1 MTTQL
6 HQMNISYIP
15 KEDRLLLKISSKS
28 NDEYRLWLTR
38 RYCSLLIKLFKD
50 EIDKFGGEPTVAASD
65 EAKKMYKDGA
75 FEKAY
80 EEQSNSYPFGRGW
93 CIGISNSIKGDTKEG
108 NIALELSP
116 EDGKGIT
123 LNLNKTLIY
132 MFNNILMQGVQQAG
146 WNLLDLAPCIK
157 RSTLMDVQ

>member
-1 MTTQL
+1 VTTQL

-15 KEDRLLLKISSKS
+15 KEDRLLLKISTKN

-38 RYCSLLIKLFKD
+38 RYCSMLIKLFNQ
-50 EIDKFGGEPTVAASD
+50 EIDKYGGEPTVAASD

-75 FEKAY
+75 LEKAY
-80 EEQSNSYPFGRGW
+80 EAENNSFPLGENGVLAFR
-93 CIGISNSIKGDTKEG
+93 INKGDARNG
-108 NIALELSP
+108 NISLELSP
-116 EDGKGIT
+116 EDGRGIT

-146 WNLLDLAPCIK
+146 WNLLETGFSS
-157 RSTLMDVQ
+157 REVH

>member
-6 HQMNISYIP
+6 HQLNISYIP
-15 KEDRLLLKISSKS
+15 KEDRLLLKISTKD

-38 RYCSLLIKLFKD
+38 RYCILLIKLFNE
-50 EIDKFGGEPTVAASD
+50 EIDKYGGEPAVAASD

-80 EEQSNSYPFGRGW
+80 EAENYSFPLGEDGVLAFRINKADGSN
-93 CIGISNSIKGDTKEG
+93 G
-108 NIALELSP
+108 NISLGLLP

-146 WNLLDLAPCIK
+146 WNLPGIGPSS
-157 RSTLMDVQ
+157 REVH

>member
-1 MTTQL
+1 VTTQL

-15 KEDRLLLKISSKS
+15 KEDRLLLKISTKT

-65 EAKKMYKDGA
+65 EARKMYKDGA
-75 FEKAY
+75 FEKTY
-80 EEQSNSYPFGRGW
+80 EAEGNSFPLGEDGVLAFR
-93 CIGISNSIKGDTKEG
+93 INKGDSSNG

-116 EDGKGIT
+116 EEGQGIN

-146 WNLLDLAPCIK
+146 WNLLDPGPSSRK
-157 RSTLMDVQ
+157 VH